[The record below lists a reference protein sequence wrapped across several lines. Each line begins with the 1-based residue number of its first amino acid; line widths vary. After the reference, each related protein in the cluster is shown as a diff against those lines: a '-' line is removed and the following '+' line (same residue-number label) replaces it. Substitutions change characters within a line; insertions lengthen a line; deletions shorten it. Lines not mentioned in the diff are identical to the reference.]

1 MAMLMAVLAL
11 MLMGQT
17 PIWRNP
23 ADTRLPDMLVT
34 VRPDESGVGR
44 EVRDI
49 RGRIDDGRDAGVLSR
64 RDARRLDREARYLG
78 RLGERYGRD
87 GLSDAERREL
97 DIRSRVLRERV
108 DARRLAGAGRRS

>member
-1 MAMLMAVLAL
+1 MLVAVTAL
-11 MLMGQT
+11 LLMGQT
-17 PIWRNP
+17 PIWRSP

-34 VRPDESGVGR
+34 VRPDAGGVGR

-49 RGRIDDGRDAGVLSR
+49 RGRIGDGRESGDLSR
-64 RDARRLDREARYLG
+64 RDARRLTREARYLG

-97 DIRSRVLRERV
+97 DIRARVLRDRV
-108 DARRLAGAGRRS
+108 DARRTAGRRS